1 MKKKIKLAELK
12 NPINS
17 NFSTESF
24 TGHAVCLGLYVGSS
38 VATFLADSIG

>member
-1 MKKKIKLAELK
+1 MKKRIKLPELK

-24 TGHAVCLGLYVGSS
+24 TGGPVCFGIYAGTS
-38 VATFLADSIG
+38 VATFLADALT